1 MAWLDYNKWQEMLH
15 YFTTTDEAKEG
26 RDAFKE
32 KRDPD
37 FDQFPKFP

>member
-1 MAWLDYNKWQEMLH
+1 
-15 YFTTTDEAKEG
+15 DEAKEG

-32 KRDPD
+32 KRNPD